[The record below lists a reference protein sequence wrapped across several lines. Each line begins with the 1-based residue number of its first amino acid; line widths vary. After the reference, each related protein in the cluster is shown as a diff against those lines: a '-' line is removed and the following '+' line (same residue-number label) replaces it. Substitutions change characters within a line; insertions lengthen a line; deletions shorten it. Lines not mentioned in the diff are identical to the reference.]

1 MLIIA
6 LKSDARV
13 EGVARARTTR
23 LEGGIELTCGSFLSK
38 QSKQKALSQSL
49 ILAAA
54 DTSTRLLDCL
64 AKEGIS

>member
-13 EGVARARTTR
+13 EGVARVRTTR

-38 QSKQKALSQSL
+38 QIPLEFCGSNLVKL
-49 ILAAA
+49 
-54 DTSTRLLDCL
+54 
-64 AKEGIS
+64 